1 MDRLFLDAN
10 VLFSAAY
17 RPDAGLR
24 RLWGIV
30 GAQLITS
37 AYAEEEAR
45 RNPETP
51 VQRATLS
58 EFLRHVRVLIFQ
70 SGSSLF
76 PSGLDLPDNDRPIL
90 EAALFSQA
98 THLLTGD
105 MKALGAY
112 YGRTLAGVLILP
124 PAAYL
129 RKHR

>member
-1 MDRLFLDAN
+1 VDRLFLDAN

-24 RLWGIV
+24 RLWEIV
-30 GAQLITS
+30 GVQLITS

-45 RNPETP
+45 RNLETP
-51 VQRATLS
+51 VQNSTLS
-58 EFLRHVRVLIFQ
+58 ELLRHVKVLIFQ
-70 SGSSLF
+70 PGSPLL

-90 EAALFSQA
+90 EAAIFSHA

-105 MKALGAY
+105 MKAFGAY